1 MHPSNVP
8 KLAHALISSSK
19 INVYGLIQTFP
30 CIFYNNCIAFS
41 NYPSFA
47 YFVSF
52 LFHVEKFNYIMCN
65 SIIPNSITTHGEFCL
80 PPRPPLKP
88 NQLMGLLMFESKY
101 LSFVYNKNPNQ
112 VNHPSRSPHPKH
124 KFYQKNIHITIL
136 RFRI

>member
-8 KLAHALISSSK
+8 KLAHALISSAK

-30 CIFYNNCIAFS
+30 YIFYNNCIAFS
-41 NYPSFA
+41 SYPSFA

-80 PPRPPLKP
+80 PPPPSSQNSWWVFLCLNLSTFHLFTTKT
-88 NQLMGLLMFESKY
+88 QIKLITQVGLHI
-101 LSFVYNKNPNQ
+101 LSINSIKRTYTLQF
-112 VNHPSRSPHPKH
+112 
-124 KFYQKNIHITIL
+124 
-136 RFRI
+136 